1 MSIAAPPKSSCSTT
15 HFRYEKGFFYKIR
28 CGVLEQRAC
37 IYSGAR
43 TPATTVFSDISVRRC
58 KNCLEF
64 SIAWGRLK
72 IFTWQFHSCTI
83 FEAYLIKSLCDSP
96 KTVFWWFHLF
106 FRSGFVCSV
115 LFSRLNSQWAKKKNM
130 YSSKG
135 IISLWSPLS
144 SFFLRYKLNLVGR
157 ALQFSHDSFGRN
169 WIRPY
174 SALRFRKTGGGGEE

>member
-37 IYSGAR
+37 IYLGAPNDCFLWNICSER
-43 TPATTVFSDISVRRC
+43 QKLPRI
-58 KNCLEF
+58 

-72 IFTWQFHSCTI
+72 IFRWQFQSRTTS
-83 FEAYLIKSLCDSP
+83 EAYLIKSLYDSP

-115 LFSRLNSQWAKKKNM
+115 FFSRLNSQWAKKKM

-135 IISLWSPLS
+135 IISLWSAL
-144 SFFLRYKLNLVGR
+144 SFFFF
-157 ALQFSHDSFGRN
+157 A
-169 WIRPY
+169 I
-174 SALRFRKTGGGGEE
+174 